1 MMTTYFYIPDSFS
14 AREQAELIAGE
25 YHGKDSGQTFSEL
38 KAEYPSIKVLTL
50 AECIAAI
57 REAAKLPVTAISQV
71 TYQLFK
77 KTQIFDEAHSEIGST
92 FKVREFHAADI
103 VTCFAMVVI
112 NRETRYFTFRDMET
126 INHDQIL
133 AAVLSVKPDTYSF
146 QTDTSYA

>member
-1 MMTTYFYIPDSFS
+1 MMTTYFYIPGSFS

-25 YHGKDSGQTFSEL
+25 YHGKDSGQKLSQL
-38 KAEYPSIKVLTL
+38 KAEYPSIKVLSL
-50 AECIAAI
+50 AECVVAI

-71 TYQLFK
+71 TYELFK
-77 KTQIFDEAHSEIGST
+77 KTQIFDEAHSGIGST

-112 NRETRYFTFRDMET
+112 NRETHYFTFRDMET

-133 AAVLSVKPDTYSF
+133 TTVLSAKPDSYCL
-146 QTDTSYA
+146 QTDISFA